1 MCDRSRTMHWY
12 LTVQGWVAKP
22 DCSEYLRV
30 LSFYDMVHL
39 LCLNE
44 FLNILGILFIAVW
57 VTALI
62 VFIFSDQLHVS
73 DSQVMV
79 EFNSGNFKFIFHNPK
94 NVSEFSMT
102 LFKGHEKKEIC
113 ALHVS
118 KEKAIAKSNV
128 TYCQAEHSNTS
139 TTFILTNLER
149 KHIDTYTYCLE
160 MFLPPPYIDCRLK
173 ETYLYIQGKFTSLLP
188 SLRFAD
194 KQTLGVATLKREVWL
209 KFTRRAPREHT
220 STQEGFS
227 IQINS
232 NTVLSVF
239 LPFLSFPISQCQD

>member
-1 MCDRSRTMHWY
+1 MKS
-12 LTVQGWVAKP
+12 VA
-22 DCSEYLRV
+22 V
-30 LSFYDMVHL
+30 M
-39 LCLNE
+39 LCLLG
-44 FLNILGILFIAVW
+44 FQFGALCGADTCSSRPCKNI
-57 VTALI
+57 
-62 VFIFSDQLHVS
+62 DQLHVS

-118 KEKAIAKSNV
+118 KEKAIPKSNV

-173 ETYLYIQGKFTSLLP
+173 ETYLYIQDKEDCISLGLMTWVTIGLIVFVMI
-188 SLRFAD
+188 SCVCCVAACRLRNKNQQCESNSHEYNSEYMPMAAVNAA
-194 KQTLGVATLKREVWL
+194 KK
-209 KFTRRAPREHT
+209 TR
-220 STQEGFS
+220 
-227 IQINS
+227 I
-232 NTVLSVF
+232 
-239 LPFLSFPISQCQD
+239 